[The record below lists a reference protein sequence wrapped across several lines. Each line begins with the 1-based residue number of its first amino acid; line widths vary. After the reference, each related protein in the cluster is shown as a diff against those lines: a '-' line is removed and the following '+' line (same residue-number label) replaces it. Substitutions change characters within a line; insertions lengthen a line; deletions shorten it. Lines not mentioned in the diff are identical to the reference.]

1 MDSGNLI
8 EEILV
13 FPLTNNSTG
22 AIDDRGEY
30 TNVQWSSNAT
40 KILIELYKKYRDS
53 VGKLKMKSLK
63 KMWQVIASKFISMGL
78 NYSALNC
85 ENRFKVLERNYKKF
99 VDNQNKTGR
108 GRRVFE
114 YFEEMNELYGGK
126 KNVFLRVLLTATEAI
141 VPLSMPVSEPGPSKI
156 RPPEPAISE
165 EPVTVD
171 VVRATTSKKKVE
183 SRSKSG
189 KMTALEG
196 IRKDLR
202 EHRRRKYF
210 LLKTR
215 YAQRCEYE
223 KQKINAIKRQTVVLK
238 KIAEKLAR
246 SDSRNLRNS
255 DE

>member
-22 AIDDRGEY
+22 ARDDRGEY

-40 KILIELYKKYRDS
+40 KILIDLYKKYRDS
-53 VGKLKMKSLK
+53 VGKLEMKSLK

-99 VDNQNKTGR
+99 IDNQNKTGR

-114 YFEEMNELYGGK
+114 YFEEMNELYEGK
-126 KNVFLRVLLTATEAI
+126 KNVFPRVLLTATEAI
-141 VPLSMPVSEPGPSKI
+141 VPLSMPVSEPGPST
-156 RPPEPAISE
+156 AISE
-165 EPVTVD
+165 EPVTLD
-171 VVRATTSKKKVE
+171 VVRASTSKKKVE
-183 SRSKSG
+183 SRPKSR

-202 EHRRRKYF
+202 EHKRRKYF

-223 KQKINAIKRQTVVLK
+223 KQKVNAIKRQTVVLK
-238 KIAEKLAR
+238 NIAEKLAG
-246 SDSRNLRNS
+246 SDSSNLRNS